1 MMNTTL
7 RLNAAAQPAS
17 PHSIGPRCRRAFT
30 MFEVLLVV
38 VALGLLAALVIPTV
52 DRFIDAT
59 GDTAKTHNAEVL
71 NQYMQLLCNAGV
83 DTSAYT
89 DAESAIAA
97 LKTGVD
103 IGPAVSGSDPQIVR
117 LTQAVNPAAYT
128 FTAGN
133 GTIAP
138 RFVPKLGDRTQ
149 KP

>member
-1 MMNTTL
+1 MNTL
-7 RLNAAAQPAS
+7 QSNAAAARLS
-17 PHSIGPRCRRAFT
+17 RNSLGARCRSAFT

-59 GDTAKTHNAEVL
+59 GDTAKTHNAEML

-83 DTSAYT
+83 DTSTYT
-89 DAESAIAA
+89 DARSAIDA
-97 LKTGVD
+97 LTTGVD
-103 IGPAVSGSDPQIVR
+103 IGPAVTGGQPQIVR
-117 LTQAVNPAAYT
+117 LTQAVNPGAYT
-128 FTAGN
+128 FTPGN

-138 RFVPKLGDRTQ
+138 RFTAKLGDRTQ